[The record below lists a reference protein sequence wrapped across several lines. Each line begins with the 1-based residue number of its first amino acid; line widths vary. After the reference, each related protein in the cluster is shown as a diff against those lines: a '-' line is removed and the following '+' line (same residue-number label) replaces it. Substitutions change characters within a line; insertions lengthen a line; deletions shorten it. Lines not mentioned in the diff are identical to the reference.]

1 MLELE
6 NMSDNSLRNTLRNIT
21 INYMDKNNITLET
34 MDKQGPESNSN
45 PSPATA
51 ATAAPP
57 APSPI
62 NLESLAIVD
71 ENTALNVMVSFLHM
85 AQKRGAFNLQESAKV
100 WECVQFFMKKH

>member
-21 INYMDKNNITLET
+21 INYMDNNITLET
-34 MDKQGPESNSN
+34 IDKQGSESNSN
-45 PSPATA
+45 SGPGPGPASDPSPA
-51 ATAAPP
+51 
-57 APSPI
+57 

-71 ENTALNVMVSFLHM
+71 ENTALNVMVSFLHL

-100 WECVQFFMKKH
+100 WECVQVFMKKH

>member
-21 INYMDKNNITLET
+21 INYMDNNNITFR
-34 MDKQGPESNSN
+34 KQLTNKDLNLNSN

-51 ATAAPP
+51 AAPPAP

-85 AQKRGAFNLQESAKV
+85 AQKRGAFNLQESA
-100 WECVQFFMKKH
+100 